1 LLWAASRSSKS
12 DLRLFKLLLESGA
25 EILKPKKA
33 DGMTALHIAAASN
46 DVHLVDLIL
55 ANVDNKK
62 LATNLKNLD
71 GWTPTMLASFM
82 NNFDSLNL
90 LMESGADLTLR
101 NGSGLSA
108 LDEIVRND
116 YKDLFECIYDKVKL
130 LKRDLKSPGSFGY
143 IHIAAGQEGTKCLQ
157 FLLEQGESC
166 N

>member
-12 DLRLFKLLLESGA
+12 DLNVFKLLLESGA

-33 DGMTALHIAAASN
+33 DGMTTLHIAAASN

-55 ANVDNKK
+55 ANVENKK

-90 LMESGADLTLR
+90 LMENGADLTLK

-116 YKDLFECIYDKVKL
+116 YKDLFECIYD
-130 LKRDLKSPGSFGY
+130 
-143 IHIAAGQEGTKCLQ
+143 
-157 FLLEQGESC
+157 
-166 N
+166 